1 MKTTQPCG
9 HLFTVLIVVSEISL
23 RLGDDGEILTFE
35 WKAKKLVGKAPE
47 VPANTS

>member
-9 HLFTVLIVVSEISL
+9 HLFTVLIVVS
-23 RLGDDGEILTFE
+23 DGEILTFE